1 MGFGV
6 GIRIS
11 GFAIMVALLPAAAL
25 AATPRLDETT
35 CEQLHAEQAKFIE
48 SGILKDMEHGAA
60 WGKANLS
67 AERLREVEH
76 YILLDEQIKFGCR
89 LESLTPAILHAA
101 EIAKR
106 LELNSDADP
115 FAPLPEKTD
124 KTDKAKKG
132 ASGKKQDA
140 ATPSDAKAAKAKPEL
155 PEPKKPAVSKRPPAA
170 KPEKPALEKPAQEKN
185 GSTAKTNTWS
195 VEVKP
200 RRLPKEADAT
210 PKKPS
215 NRTLQELNWPPQFW
229 SNDSATP

>member
-11 GFAIMVALLPAAAL
+11 GFAIIVALLPAAAL

-48 SGILKDMEHGAA
+48 SGILKDMEHGAE

-89 LESLTPAILHAA
+89 LESLTPEMLHAA

-124 KTDKAKKG
+124 KAKKD
-132 ASGKKQDA
+132 ASGKKKDA
-140 ATPSDAKAAKAKPEL
+140 ATPSDAKAVKAKPE
-155 PEPKKPAVSKRPPAA
+155 PTEPQKPVVTKRPPAA
-170 KPEKPALEKPAQEKN
+170 KPEKPALEKPALEKN
-185 GSTAKTNTWS
+185 GSTAKTNNWS

-200 RRLPKEADAT
+200 KHLPKEADAT

-215 NRTLQELNWPPQFW
+215 NSTLQQLDWRQQLW
-229 SNDSATP
+229 SNDNATP